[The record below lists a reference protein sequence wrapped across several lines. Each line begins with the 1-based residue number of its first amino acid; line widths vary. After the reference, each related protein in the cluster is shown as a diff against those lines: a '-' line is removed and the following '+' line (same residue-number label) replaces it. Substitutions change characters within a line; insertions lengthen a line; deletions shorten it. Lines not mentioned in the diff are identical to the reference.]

1 MTEGQHQIQDEPARF
16 SKVEDEINLL
26 DLLLVLVRNKR
37 LILGVCAA
45 TLVLTTVITL
55 LIPNI
60 YTATARILPPQQEKS
75 SLGTLMGGM
84 SDLAVLAGLSV
95 GGGSGDLY
103 VGMLQSRTVADAII
117 DRFDL
122 MSVYSEKYRV
132 HTYEELKEHAAI
144 ALGKKDGIITI
155 SVEDKD
161 PQRAAAMA
169 NAFVE
174 EIKRLNV
181 RLNLSSAG
189 RERAFLEERLVL
201 VKEDLRRTE
210 ETLKKF
216 QEENRAIK
224 IDDQATA
231 MIESISRLRAEL
243 ASKEVEV
250 GVLLTYQTEQNS
262 QVKALREA
270 ISQIKAQL
278 RRLEQAPGGQT
289 LAEDRFISTSEV
301 PALGVQYARLLRDFK
316 IQETLFELLTKQFEV
331 AKVSEAKATSTIQ
344 VIDEAVVPDR
354 KSKPTRSLIVF
365 LATLA
370 AGCMGILWVFVR
382 EYSGKMTEED
392 RLRWAEVKALARFK
406 NPK

>member
-103 VGMLQSRTVADAII
+103 VGMLHSRTVADAII

-122 MSVYSEKYRV
+122 MSVYREKYRV

-278 RRLEQAPGGQT
+278 RRLEQAPGGQA

>member
-278 RRLEQAPGGQT
+278 RRLEQAPGGQA

-406 NPK
+406 NQK

>member
-1 MTEGQHQIQDEPARF
+1 MTEGQHQIQDEPARL

-37 LILGVCAA
+37 LILGICAT

-278 RRLEQAPGGQT
+278 RRLEQAPGGQA

-406 NPK
+406 NQK

>member
-37 LILGVCAA
+37 LILGICAT

-278 RRLEQAPGGQT
+278 RRLEQAPGGQA

-406 NPK
+406 NQK

>member
-278 RRLEQAPGGQT
+278 RRLEQAPGGQA

>member
-37 LILGVCAA
+37 LILGICAT

-122 MSVYSEKYRV
+122 MSVYREKYRV

-278 RRLEQAPGGQT
+278 RRLEQAPGGQA